1 MMALGFGTDAQPERV
16 RATTLSSDRRDD
28 LCVVLT
34 PRVVTLAFSRCSRSG
49 LDDRPGI
56 AHFEA
61 RFDPRWDSE
70 RSDLRCYGDT
80 AELAVRDGRLVPS
93 THWPSTK
100 MRRQ

>member
-1 MMALGFGTDAQPERV
+1 MALGFGTDAQPERV

-34 PRVVTLAFSRCSRSG
+34 PRVVTLAFSRCLRSG
-49 LDDRPGI
+49 LHDRPGT

-61 RFDPRWDSE
+61 QFDPSWDSE
-70 RSDLRCYGDT
+70 RSDPRCYGT
-80 AELAVRDGRLVPS
+80 AEVSVRDARLVPS
-93 THWPSTK
+93 THWPSTR